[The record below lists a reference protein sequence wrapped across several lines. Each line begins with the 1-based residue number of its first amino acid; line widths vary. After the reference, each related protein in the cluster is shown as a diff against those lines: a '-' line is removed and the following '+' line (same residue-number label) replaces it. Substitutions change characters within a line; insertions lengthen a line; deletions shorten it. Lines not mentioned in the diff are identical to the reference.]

1 LKQSQIVSDN
11 RIIYFMNHIGLNIK
25 RIREKWGLTQEEF
38 AWLIQATRGM
48 VMTYEVRGSKPRA
61 ATIAKVAKITGL
73 QVTILIDTELHDS
86 DIPEIPDWVLHQVE
100 KGRKNPELMREAT
113 QSKDEDDAANI
124 DRNQS
129 NNKSPDYADKYV
141 SLMESRLSELEQ
153 DKKFLQRMLELNL
166 GKASVAIEK
175 VLKLQTAHDDVMMK
189 ALDRLEKRPEG
200 TLSGEADNLEMEID
214 QRLENLSDTDKK
226 VVSNK

>member
-1 LKQSQIVSDN
+1 
-11 RIIYFMNHIGLNIK
+11 MNYIGLNIK
-25 RIREKWGLTQEEF
+25 KIREKWSLSQEEF
-38 AWLIQATRGM
+38 GWLINATRGM
-48 VMTYEVRGSKPRA
+48 IMTYEVRGSQPRND
-61 ATIAKVAKITGL
+61 TVTRISKVTGIKGSKL
-73 QVTILIDTELHDS
+73 LDTELQDS
-86 DIPEIPDWVLHQVE
+86 DIPSIPLDVQMRID
-100 KGRKNPELMREAT
+100 KARMYPEFMRDQMQKQT
-113 QSKDEDDAANI
+113 DGDIQITDK
-124 DRNQS
+124 
-129 NNKSPDYADKYV
+129 KSEEYIDKYV
-141 SLMESRLSELEQ
+141 NLMETRLQELEQ

-214 QRLENLSDTDKK
+214 QRLENLSDSDKK